1 MGIKGWFTFLQILF
15 YFSHLGKI
23 FQGITLN
30 SNLTIVSKVF
40 VCLVGCFYCVFLLF
54 FVCFGFPWKET
65 NKKHRYSFVE
75 SMHSTTQTFLNYS
88 MSCLF
93 FWKWNHFSYTTYWS
107 IDLVCS
113 TQQCQL
119 PFLYFSAVLKYY
131 WLKCVSEKKKQ
142 KRMVI
147 LYYLYVENWRVLLS
161 FPDSLE
167 WQDKFYSQ

>member
-1 MGIKGWFTFLQILF
+1 MF

-65 NKKHRYSFVE
+65 NKKHSYILCWKHALHHANISKLFYVLLVLLEVKPLLLHNLLIHWSSLQHTAMPTSIFV
-75 SMHSTTQTFLNYS
+75 FLS
-88 MSCLF
+88 CIEVLLVKMSL
-93 FWKWNHFSYTTYWS
+93 WK
-107 IDLVCS
+107 
-113 TQQCQL
+113 
-119 PFLYFSAVLKYY
+119 
-131 WLKCVSEKKKQ
+131 KKKQ